1 LKYLP
6 ITEVCDFQGGSQPPK
21 SEWSTFPKDGYIR
34 MLQIRD
40 FTQRGKVEAE
50 FVKDSSRLKKCNHED
65 ILIGRYGAS
74 VGKVLTGLSGAYNVA
89 IIRAIPDQSQLEKR
103 YLYYCLKSPSFQS
116 FIMNVGGRAAQAGFN
131 KADLKSYLI
140 PVLPLKDQ
148 KCIAHLLGKVE
159 NLINERK
166 QNLKQLDELLK
177 SVFLDRFGPQAEGYD
192 YWPLVEI
199 KDLAERRKGAMRTGP
214 FGSNLLH
221 SEFTQDGSVAVLG
234 IDNAVKNTFSW
245 DERRYITDEK
255 YEELRNY
262 RIYPGDVIVTIM
274 GTIGRSAVIPDDIP
288 LAINTKHL
296 AAITLDKNLA
306 NPIFI
311 SYSIHSSPYI
321 LNQFKSKNRGAIM
334 SGLNLGIIKETKLK
348 RPPIELQNNFSEIY
362 KKVDGIKDQYKS
374 SLSDLQLLYDALSQQ
389 AFKGELDL
397 SRVNLTDEVVEPS
410 SFDKLQQSIEVID
423 RLVPEPIRRMN
434 EIINKASFPFIQRAQ
449 EFKALHPF
457 PENIHRMIKAVS
469 ELPEIQIF
477 PFSHMDLFGFKDPKA
492 RPQILEHWFGEWL
505 ADSQT
510 DELNLER
517 FWQRA
522 QRSLVDYLYE
532 EDLEEFEFSV
542 EDYDVVKGFLF
553 QAINDGLIKQTT
565 DTVQLKDDNV
575 AGNRVVLVKG

>member
-1 LKYLP
+1 VSYSDLTIGDVFT
-6 ITEVCDFQGGSQPPK
+6 ITKGKKHVIVENQSTHSKRVIGIDDLRNDNLIRFTNDGKGTEAFDEDVLIAWDGANAGTIGYGKNGFIGSTIARLRFK
-21 SEWSTFPKDGYIR
+21 E
-34 MLQIRD
+34 
-40 FTQRGKVEAE
+40 RGKFNTA
-50 FVKDSSRLKKCNHED
+50 FVGML
-65 ILIGRYGAS
+65 
-74 VGKVLTGLSGAYNVA
+74 
-89 IIRAIPDQSQLEKR
+89 
-103 YLYYCLKSPSFQS
+103 LKSKFDYLRQTATGATIPHISRKALERISIPNMSFE
-116 FIMNVGGRAAQAGFN
+116 
-131 KADLKSYLI
+131 
-140 PVLPLKDQ
+140 DQ
-148 KCIAHLLGKVE
+148 NRTSCLLGKVE
-159 NLINERK
+159 SLINYRK

-221 SEFTQDGSVAVLG
+221 SEFTQDGAVAVLG

-245 DERRYITDEK
+245 DGRRYITDEK
-255 YEELRNY
+255 YEELKNY

-296 AAITLDKNLA
+296 AAITLDKTLA

-348 RPPIELQNNFSEIY
+348 RPLIELQNNFSEVY

-374 SLSDLQLLYDALSQQ
+374 SLSDLEELYNALSQK

-410 SFDKLQQSIEVID
+410 SFDKLQQSIEAID
-423 RLVPEPIRRMN
+423 RLVPRPISRIN
-434 EIINKASFPFIQRAQ
+434 EIMNHMIPPSIQRTQ
-449 EFKALHPF
+449 QLIKALNPL
-457 PENIHRMIKAVS
+457 PENLQRVLEFNEQYNQKS
-469 ELPEIQIF
+469 LG
-477 PFSHMDLFGFKDPKA
+477 PFSHLDLFGFKDPTSRLK
-492 RPQILEHWFGEWL
+492 ILEHWFNEWL
-505 ADSQT
+505 EESQA
-510 DELNLER
+510 DELKLHR
-517 FWQRA
+517 FWARA

-532 EDLEEFEFSV
+532 EDLEEYQFSV
-542 EDYDVVKGFLF
+542 EDYDAVKKLLF
-553 QAINDGLIKQTT
+553 QAIDNGLIEQKI
-565 DTVQLKDDNV
+565 DTVQLDNKSED
-575 AGNRVVLVKG
+575 GNRVVLVKG